1 MPPLWMCFILFMWK
15 QWRGKW
21 QTGIRCCRADC
32 PLPTLRAKPTHDRKS
47 YVVVF
52 FPRTKTYSWV
62 DMLLVLPIEECP
74 LPLVNGT
81 HRKWRKLVKDLNIPR
96 RLNMQ
101 NLAVF
106 MINLIDELH
115 IEVGSVLIIS
125 LRLWLQLLTQFI
137 CLLGCSWWCSEGYN
151 MEGICSGSVLL

>member
-1 MPPLWMCFILFMWK
+1 
-15 QWRGKW
+15 
-21 QTGIRCCRADC
+21 
-32 PLPTLRAKPTHDRKS
+32 
-47 YVVVF
+47 
-52 FPRTKTYSWV
+52 
-62 DMLLVLPIEECP
+62 MLLVLPIEECP

-115 IEVGSVLIIS
+115 IEVGSVLTIS

-137 CLLGCSWWCSEGYN
+137 CLLGCS
-151 MEGICSGSVLL
+151 

>member
-1 MPPLWMCFILFMWK
+1 
-15 QWRGKW
+15 
-21 QTGIRCCRADC
+21 
-32 PLPTLRAKPTHDRKS
+32 
-47 YVVVF
+47 
-52 FPRTKTYSWV
+52 
-62 DMLLVLPIEECP
+62 MLLVLPIEECP

-137 CLLGCSWWCSEGYN
+137 CLLGCS
-151 MEGICSGSVLL
+151 

>member
-1 MPPLWMCFILFMWK
+1 
-15 QWRGKW
+15 
-21 QTGIRCCRADC
+21 
-32 PLPTLRAKPTHDRKS
+32 
-47 YVVVF
+47 
-52 FPRTKTYSWV
+52 
-62 DMLLVLPIEECP
+62 
-74 LPLVNGT
+74 
-81 HRKWRKLVKDLNIPR
+81 VKDLNIPR

-137 CLLGCSWWCSEGYN
+137 CLLGCS
-151 MEGICSGSVLL
+151 

>member
-1 MPPLWMCFILFMWK
+1 
-15 QWRGKW
+15 
-21 QTGIRCCRADC
+21 
-32 PLPTLRAKPTHDRKS
+32 
-47 YVVVF
+47 
-52 FPRTKTYSWV
+52 
-62 DMLLVLPIEECP
+62 MLLVLPIEECP

-96 RLNMQ
+96 RFNMQ

-115 IEVGSVLIIS
+115 IEVGSVLTIS

-137 CLLGCSWWCSEGYN
+137 CLLGCS
-151 MEGICSGSVLL
+151 